1 MKKLRIILAF
11 ALITLSAISCRK
23 TPSEESQD
31 VVEDI
36 NDISKPV
43 DDKIKKLSPEKYEK
57 SEDEMIQDEI
67 NNIQDSLLH
76 ESIQN

>member
-1 MKKLRIILAF
+1 MKKSMKSINH
-11 ALITLSAISCRK
+11 TL
-23 TPSEESQD
+23 
-31 VVEDI
+31 
-36 NDISKPV
+36 N
-43 DDKIKKLSPEKYEK
+43 EK